1 MKLKIFTLLFFTVLL
16 FGCSDDDGK
25 NDNKTEIEYYLR
37 VESPVNYIIEIKYK
51 NPDGSTVVV
60 PTDSNTIKLEEGNLV
75 WSKKIKVDVPFDA
88 ELSVEQVNTS
98 NIEIRYSM
106 SIFKGD
112 DVMEF
117 YIGRVEPGLRNVGT
131 VDVTIAE

>member
-1 MKLKIFTLLFFTVLL
+1 MKLKVISILLFTFFL
-16 FGCSDDDGK
+16 FACSDDDSTS
-25 NDNKTEIEYYLR
+25 DTKTEIEYYLR

-51 NPDGSTVVV
+51 NPDGSTVLV
-60 PTDSNTIKLEEGNLV
+60 PTDSDAVQLEDGDIV

-88 ELSVEQVNTS
+88 EFSVEQVNTS
-98 NIEIRYSM
+98 NASVRYSM

-117 YIGRVEPGLRNVGT
+117 YIGRLEPGTRNLGT